1 MASAPA
7 PSPIL
12 LQASIASYLVAAA
25 ASSSGFKPP
34 PCPLRTVLLKP
45 IEVCLFC
52 LESCNGSQGAQSKSQ
67 SPSRGP
73 QGPMWAA
80 LPSPLRSCPSPF
92 VPLLLCSSHTG
103 HPAVARHPAVFPPP
117 SLCTC
122 WSLCHEGPPAWVTPS
137 LLSFSGFKCCLLL
150 PSLTSGS
157 HPGSLLAF
165 PFFFSFPVTIWLGRF

>member
-12 LQASIASYLVAAA
+12 LQASNASYLVAAA

-103 HPAVARHPAVFPPP
+103 HPAVARHPAVFPLPAFALAGP
-117 SLCTC
+117 S
-122 WSLCHEGPPAWVTPS
+122 AMKA
-137 LLSFSGFKCCLLL
+137 LLHGSLL
-150 PSLTSGS
+150 PSSRSQGS
-157 HPGSLLAF
+157 NVAFSCLL
-165 PFFFSFPVTIWLGRF
+165 